1 MELYAT
7 QRVVFSSEN
16 ELPGACRRDDLA
28 GVLSLSGDPV
38 DTGDPATS
46 AMRPPLPTAT
56 VLVAG
61 LVLSACAG
69 TGSATNGWGA
79 PRGERP
85 PVAEQPAP
93 RPAPRPA
100 PAAERPAPP
109 PASTAALVIP
119 VVGIE
124 GHDLRDSFTAPRSG
138 GRTHN
143 AIDIAAPTG
152 TPIVAVTD
160 GTVTRRHWNALGG
173 RTLYLTSA
181 DGRTDFYYAHMDSYA
196 DGIEVGTAVRRGQ
209 VLGTVG
215 ATGNAQGPHLHF
227 QVLDKRGGGRGTPV
241 NPYDLLRSA
250 ELAVAD

>member
-1 MELYAT
+1 
-7 QRVVFSSEN
+7 
-16 ELPGACRRDDLA
+16 
-28 GVLSLSGDPV
+28 
-38 DTGDPATS
+38 
-46 AMRPPLPTAT
+46 MRPPLSTAT

-69 TGSATNGWGA
+69 TGSATNGWAA
-79 PRGERP
+79 PRGERA

-100 PAAERPAPP
+100 PPPVAERPAPRP
-109 PASTAALVIP
+109 TSAALVIP

-124 GHDLRDSFTAPRSG
+124 GPDLRDSFSAPRSG

-241 NPYDLLRSA
+241 NPYDLLRVA
-250 ELAVAD
+250 ELALAD